1 MPERSWLL
9 TNPPTHPAGQMRGV
23 RGIGT
28 AMEHPLGVE
37 LLGDEN
43 QLDRVKAG
51 KPFTQLRQARVTTA
65 AIEESHRP
73 RNAELKSTTC
83 RDVCR

>member
-1 MPERSWLL
+1 
-9 TNPPTHPAGQMRGV
+9 MRGV
-23 RGIGT
+23 LGITT
-28 AMEHPLGVE
+28 AMDHPLGVD
-37 LLGDEN
+37 LLGNEN

-51 KPFTQLRQARVTTA
+51 KPFVQLWQTGVTTA
-65 AIEESHRP
+65 AMEESLCR

>member
-1 MPERSWLL
+1 
-9 TNPPTHPAGQMRGV
+9 MRGV
-23 RGIGT
+23 RGITT
-28 AMEHPLGVE
+28 AMDHPLGVE
-37 LLGDEN
+37 LLGGEN

-51 KPFTQLRQARVTTA
+51 KPFAQLRRARVTMA
-65 AIEESHRP
+65 AIEESHCP